1 MLDYNDDFKSA
12 GQVGLALCADQFRV
26 SDHDPVIVGL
36 NLNAPPTVD
45 AGGPYTVAEGGSVTL
60 TASATDED
68 GDQLTYAWD
77 LDNDGAFDD
86 ATGAS
91 VAFSAAAIDGPATRT
106 VRVQVGDGEY
116 TAVDT
121 ATVDVTNV
129 APTATFNAPASVF
142 AGFPIALSL
151 TNATDAAPADRPGL
165 TYAFDCG
172 SGYGAFSA
180 SSTASC
186 PTDAVGTRSVG
197 GKVRDD
203 DGGVTEYRAT
213 VSVRVTYDEPLRA
226 YEGVLQQAGHRRG
239 DVRDAPRGRAGGRTW
254 RRAGQAADAE
264 GIRAAGPR
272 PVRQGVHH
280 ERGGD
285 PDRARGQAVNA
296 A

>member
-1 MLDYNDDFKSA
+1 MLDYNDDFKSV
-12 GQVGLALCADQFRV
+12 GQLASLYAADQFRV

-213 VSVRVTYDEPLRA
+213 VSVRVTYTSLCALTKAYSSKPAIAEAMCVTLRVAELADARGAELVKRLTLKA
-226 YEGVLQQAGHRRG
+226 YELQA
-239 DVRDAPRGRAGGRTW
+239 RAQSGKAFTTSE
-254 RRAGQAADAE
+254 AAILIALADKL
-264 GIRAAGPR
+264 
-272 PVRQGVHH
+272 
-280 ERGGD
+280 
-285 PDRARGQAVNA
+285 
-296 A
+296 